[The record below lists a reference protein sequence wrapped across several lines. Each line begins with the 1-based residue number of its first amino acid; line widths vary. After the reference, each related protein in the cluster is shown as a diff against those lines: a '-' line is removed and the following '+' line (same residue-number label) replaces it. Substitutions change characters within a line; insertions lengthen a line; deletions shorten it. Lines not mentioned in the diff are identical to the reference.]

1 MIQKFDRNDRR
12 ILKFPAV
19 HPCEDISPATLLQ
32 SLINLS
38 YNICGYQSKIFAS
51 QRKNAREIFRQ
62 VSILLMFFEDI
73 QERRPNVLDSVVLS
87 LSELH
92 STFQKIQFLM
102 EDCTREDARIWI
114 LMKAHFVSN
123 QFQDLIRAIA
133 TALDVLPLRS
143 IDVSNEVKELV
154 ELLSKQARK
163 VKMELDEEDENALKR
178 VILILNQFENKFE
191 PERCLIKKIL
201 DYLDI
206 RTWTD
211 CHREI
216 KFLDEEISMEYS
228 KSDAR
233 EVPLLSSLVGFL
245 NYCRAV
251 LFEDCDF
258 RYVDQSEVKSNLEML
273 SCLNLEDFRCPISFE
288 LMTDPVII
296 PTGQTYDRASIQKW
310 LKSGNLSCPKTG
322 EKLTSTDLV
331 PNTSLRNLIQQ
342 FCAEYGIS
350 LSKSRMKN
358 RDISRTIS
366 PGSPSYAEA
375 MKFLAE
381 FLDRRLY
388 WGSSYQKNKA
398 AYEIRLLTKS
408 NIFNRSCLIETGTIL
423 PLVKLLTSTD
433 PSTQE
438 NVISALLK
446 LSKDST
452 GKKEIIENRGLKFIV
467 GLLKDGLKLETR
479 QIAAATIFYLSSDN
493 EYRKLI
499 GEQRETIPS
508 LLDIIKEGTTCGKKN
523 AVVAIFGLLLDQ
535 KNRQSVLEAGTV
547 PLLVELLVSSSDKVE
562 LKTDTLAVLA
572 TLADGIDGSIAIM
585 QASGLPSIMKL
596 LQSITSPA
604 GKEYCVSI
612 LHSLCINCGVDVA
625 SVLAKDESLMS
636 ALYALLT
643 EGTSHASKKA
653 HLLIRIL
660 HKFCETSSS
669 RLIRGVRQE
678 QFVDVR

>member
-38 YNICGYQSKIFAS
+38 YNICSYQSKFFAS

-143 IDVSNEVKELV
+143 IHVSNEVKELV
-154 ELLSKQARK
+154 ELLSRQARK

-191 PERCLIKKIL
+191 PEPCLIKKIL

-322 EKLTSTDLV
+322 EMLTSTELV

-350 LSKSRMKN
+350 LYKSRMKN

-446 LSKDST
+446 LSKDSS

-523 AVVAIFGLLLDQ
+523 AVVAIFGILLDQ
-535 KNRQSVLEAGTV
+535 KNRQTVLEAGTV

-572 TLADGIDGSIAIM
+572 TLADSIDGSIAIM

-669 RLIRGVRQE
+669 RLIRGVRHE

>member
-38 YNICGYQSKIFAS
+38 YNICSYQSKIFAS

-143 IDVSNEVKELV
+143 IHVSNEVKELV

-381 FLDRRLY
+381 FLDRKLY

-572 TLADGIDGSIAIM
+572 TLADSIDGSIAIM

>member
-19 HPCEDISPATLLQ
+19 HPCEGISPATLLE

-38 YNICGYQSKIFAS
+38 HEICSYQSKFFAT
-51 QRKNAREIFRQ
+51 QRKNAREMFRQ
-62 VSILLMFFEDI
+62 ISILSMFFEDI
-73 QERRPNVLDSVVLS
+73 REHVPNLLDSAVLCF
-87 LSELH
+87 SELH
-92 STFQKIQFLM
+92 LTFQKIQFLL
-102 EDCTREDARIWI
+102 EDCTCEGARIWI
-114 LMKAHFVSN
+114 LMKAYFVSN
-123 QFQDLIRAIA
+123 QFRDLIRAVA
-133 TALDVLPLRS
+133 TALDVLPLGS
-143 IDVSNEVKELV
+143 IDVSSETKELV

-163 VKMELDEEDENALKR
+163 VKMELDAEDENAMKR

-191 PERCLIKKIL
+191 PEPCLIKKIV

-206 RTWTD
+206 RTWAD

-216 KFLDEEISMEYS
+216 KFLDKEITLEFL

-258 RYVDQSEVKSNLEML
+258 GDVDQSEVKTNLEML
-273 SCLNLEDFRCPISFE
+273 TCLNPKDFQCPISLE
-288 LMTDPVII
+288 LMTDPVTIS
-296 PTGQTYDRASIQKW
+296 TGQTYDRASIQKW
-310 LKSGNLSCPKTG
+310 LKSGNFICPKTQ
-322 EKLTSTDLV
+322 EMLTSTELV
-331 PNTSLRNLIQQ
+331 PNTSLRNVIQQ

-350 LSKSRMKN
+350 LSKSRTKN

-375 MKFLAE
+375 MKFVSK
-381 FLDRRLY
+381 FLVSRLY
-388 WGSSYQKNKA
+388 SGSGYQKNKA

-408 NIFNRSCLIETGTIL
+408 NIFNRSCLIEAGTIS

-438 NVISALLK
+438 NAISALLK
-446 LSKDST
+446 LSKHST
-452 GKKEIIENRGLKFIV
+452 GQKGIIQNGGLKFIL
-467 GLLKDGLKLETR
+467 GLVKDGLKLETR
-479 QIAAATIFYLSSDN
+479 QIAVATVFYLSSVD

-499 GEQRETIPS
+499 GDQRETIPS
-508 LLDIIKEGTTCGKKN
+508 LLEIIKEGTTCGKKN
-523 AVVAIFGLLLDQ
+523 AVVAIFGLLLYK
-535 KNRQSVLEAGTV
+535 KNHQRVLEAGTV
-547 PLLVELLVSSSDKVE
+547 PLLLELLVSSSDRSQ

-572 TLADGIDGSIAIM
+572 TLAESINGSIAIM
-585 QASGLPSIMKL
+585 QASGLTLIVKF
-596 LQSITSPA
+596 LQSITSKA

-612 LHSLCINCGVDVA
+612 LHSLCINCGVDVV
-625 SVLAKDESLMS
+625 SVLAKDEPLMS

-643 EGTSHASKKA
+643 EGTSHASRKA
-653 HLLIRIL
+653 RSLIKIL
-660 HKFCETSSS
+660 QKFCEASSS
-669 RLIRGVRQE
+669 RLIREVRQE